1 MSRNFRVVML
11 LISRIVSPAHS
22 GRGGYSFSM
31 VRPTIIEI
39 ISLRVMS
46 LTSRVAI
53 DVPVTHDGHHVAE
66 AEDLVQLVRDVDDRD
81 ALALQVVDDL

>member
-1 MSRNFRVVML
+1 LTSCSFLVFML
-11 LISRIVSPAHS
+11 LISRIVSPALS

-46 LTSRVAI
+46 LTAGWPSRGRRA
-53 DVPVTHDGHHVAE
+53 
-66 AEDLVQLVRDVDDRD
+66 
-81 ALALQVVDDL
+81 

>member
-1 MSRNFRVVML
+1 MSRNFLVFMP
-11 LISRIVSPAHS
+11 LISRIVSPAVS

-31 VRPTIIEI
+31 VLPTIIEI

-53 DVPVTHDGHHVAE
+53 TCPSRMTVTTSQKPKISSSLCE
-66 AEDLVQLVRDVDDRD
+66 M
-81 ALALQVVDDL
+81 

>member
-1 MSRNFRVVML
+1 MSRNFLVLMP

-31 VRPTIIEI
+31 VLPTIIEI

-46 LTSRVAI
+46 LTSRVSI
-53 DVPVTHDGHHVAE
+53 TCPSRMTVTTSQKPKISSSLCE
-66 AEDLVQLVRDVDDRD
+66 M
-81 ALALQVVDDL
+81 